1 MSFAIVT
8 DTSANLPGDIIRK
21 YDVKVVPL
29 SYYVGENEGIC
40 LNNDKFD
47 SKKFYDDIRN
57 GAVVTTSQIVPERYI
72 NYIEPLI
79 KEEKDILFVG
89 MSSGVSGSFGSAKIA
104 AKQLT
109 EKYDDRKICLVDSLG
124 ASLGEGL
131 LVIKAVE
138 CREQSMSLE
147 ETKNFLDEYKY
158 KIYQVFTV
166 DNLMYLRRSGRISNV
181 TALMGTML
189 NIKPMLKGNKEGKI
203 VNFGKIRG
211 RKQVIK
217 NLAQKYEQLAVNHQ
231 NQIVGISHADC
242 EDDALKLADLICN
255 VCKPQKILIVTHE
268 PVTGSHLGPGGLALF
283 FEGQNNVR
291 DN

>member
-1 MSFAIVT
+1 MSFSIVT
-8 DTSANLPGDIIRK
+8 DTSANLPGDIIKK

-29 SYYVGENEGIC
+29 SYYIGDDEGIC
-40 LNNDKFD
+40 LDNDKFD
-47 SKKFYDDIRN
+47 SKKFYNDIRN

-72 NYIEPLI
+72 NYMEPLI
-79 KEEKDILFVG
+79 KEGKDVLFVG
-89 MSSGVSGSFGSAKIA
+89 MSSGVSGSFDSAKIA
-104 AKQLT
+104 TRQLT
-109 EKYDDRKICLVDSLG
+109 EKYCNRKIYLVDSLG

-131 LVIKAVE
+131 LVIKAAE
-138 CREQSMSLE
+138 CREQNMSLE

-158 KIYQVFTV
+158 RIYQVFTV
-166 DNLMYLRRSGRISNV
+166 DNLMYLRRSGRISNA

-203 VNFGKIRG
+203 VNFAKIRG

-217 NLAQKYEQLAVNHQ
+217 NLAQKYEQLAFKPQ

-242 EDDALKLADLICN
+242 KDDALKLADLICE
-255 VCKPQKILIVTHE
+255 VCKPKEILIVTHE
-268 PVTGSHLGPGGLALF
+268 PVTGSHLGPSGLALF